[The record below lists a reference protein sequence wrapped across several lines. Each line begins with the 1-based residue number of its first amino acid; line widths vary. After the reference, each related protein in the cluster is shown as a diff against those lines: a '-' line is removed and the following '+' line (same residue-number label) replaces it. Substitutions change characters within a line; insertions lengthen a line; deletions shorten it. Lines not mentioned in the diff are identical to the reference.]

1 MTSGTRYILG
11 AFLLL
16 TDRVEHV
23 RRLKNRGAELRKSG
37 DMEGAASH
45 FEWALGLNPRCVT
58 CLKDWGELLHA
69 GGENAR
75 AEGKIRRALDLV
87 EGRDSD
93 ALFTLGLIL
102 GEMGDERYDDCVDA
116 YRRSYD
122 LNDGEDAELCYNL
135 GIKLGARGD
144 TEGEMAMYARAVKV
158 DPGFGGAWVNW
169 GTALAEAGNLDDVSF
184 FLNRS
189 FFGETSIFTPLPR
202 TILR

>member
-184 FLNRS
+184 FLS
-189 FFGETSIFTPLPR
+189 VFGETSIFTPLPR